1 MISSNYIVRD
11 PRGMIVSSYWSPA
24 QSVAVILG
32 LLFIAFVVFACAFL
46 VAGYVI
52 SRKTGAAI
60 SLGLLLVPAV
70 LNVLGIWP
78 SFSAVP
84 DSFVLGGTGV
94 LGAGYGMACLML
106 LGVLG
111 GWCIAIIFTDLV
123 RIRDRFWHLYD
134 HFWVIAGLLAGIFF
148 VADSQVSRHATELQ
162 ATSTEVKQASAYLL
176 RQLESFDR
184 WCRETGTSAQVSCRW
199 ASSVQQKLLDY
210 SYDHESIFV
219 KFGPQT
225 SADIYAIGEHRAQ
238 LSASEE
244 IRTEIAAYTR
254 SAWKGR
260 ASW

>member
-1 MISSNYIVRD
+1 MLTTLLSPYIVVLQGAAWNLQQSLEGLGVISSNYIVRD
-11 PRGMIVSSYWSPA
+11 PQGMIVSSYWSPA

-32 LLFIAFVVFACAFL
+32 LLFIALVVFACAFL

-78 SFSAVP
+78 FFSAVP

-111 GWCIAIIFTDLV
+111 GWCVAIIFTDLV

-176 RQLESFDR
+176 RR
-184 WCRETGTSAQVSCRW
+184 
-199 ASSVQQKLLDY
+199 
-210 SYDHESIFV
+210 
-219 KFGPQT
+219 
-225 SADIYAIGEHRAQ
+225 
-238 LSASEE
+238 
-244 IRTEIAAYTR
+244 
-254 SAWKGR
+254 
-260 ASW
+260 